1 MNDRRRKPAHPGDR
15 TLIPCP
21 RTEHRAG
28 WVEAS
33 MNRVLPDDATA
44 DFRAGYDEARR
55 GAEFEEE
62 LV

>member
-15 TLIPCP
+15 TLILCP
-21 RTEHRAG
+21 HTEHREG
-28 WVEAS
+28 WVAAS
-33 MNRVLPDDATA
+33 MNRVLPDDATP

-55 GAEFEEE
+55 GEEFQEE